1 MRVADYVMSF
11 LRGPVGADT
20 VFMISGG
27 GIMHLTD
34 ALGLNKRL
42 RYVCCH
48 NEQAVTMA
56 ADGYAKL
63 RGGFGAALLTTGPGA
78 TNAITGVV
86 GAWQDSSRVF
96 VVSGQS
102 KFSQTIHKSG
112 LKGLRQFGVQ
122 EVDIL
127 PMVKTITKYCAMV
140 EKPEDI
146 RYHLE
151 KAMFLASYG
160 RPGPVWIDI
169 PLDVQGAI
177 INPGKLHSFNPKAEG
192 FGNLVPAPSPADI
205 AAAHKALAGASRP
218 VIVAGQGVRI
228 AGAAD
233 LLVKFSKKHGIPVV
247 TPRLGIDLMP
257 TAHPLYIGRPGIK
270 GDRAANFA
278 VQNADLLLCIGTRLS
293 INLTG
298 HEYAKFARGARV
310 LVVDTDTVEHAK
322 KTVRIDRFIKSDAA
336 KFLRAMVAFK
346 KGPAAQEWPAWTDKC
361 RGWKSHYPVVLPEY
375 RKPGGP
381 VNTYYFAEV
390 LSKLS
395 SGRDAIVIDSG
406 SSSYVM
412 SQAVSIK
419 KNQRYLASGG
429 LGAMGYAVP
438 AAIGASVAMG
448 GGRVLC
454 VTGDGSMHM
463 NLQELE
469 TVSHYNLPIKMFIFN
484 NGGYASIKMTQRNF
498 FRSLFV
504 GVDTR
509 SGVSLPEWKKVAE
522 LYRMKWVRVDRT
534 ASMPARIK
542 AALSSKGPV
551 LCEIMCSSDQLIA
564 PTVYSIKCPDG
575 KMVSRPLEDMFPFLD
590 REEFRAQMIV
600 PPVEDWK

>member
-1 MRVADYVMSF
+1 MRVADYIMKF
-11 LRGPVGADT
+11 FRGQLHADT
-20 VFMISGG
+20 VFMLSGG

-34 ALGLNKRL
+34 ALGRAKGL

-56 ADGYAKL
+56 ADGYAKIK
-63 RGGFGAALLTTGPGA
+63 GGFGAALLTTGPGA

-122 EVDIL
+122 EAHIL
-127 PMVKTITKYCAMV
+127 PMVASITKYCAMV

-160 RPGPVWIDI
+160 RPGPVWIDV
-169 PLDVQGAI
+169 PLDVQGALI
-177 INPGKLHSFNPKAEG
+177 EPGRLRSFSPQAEG
-192 FGNLVPAPSPADI
+192 FGELAAAPAAADI
-205 AAAHKALAGASRP
+205 AAACSALAAAARP
-218 VIVAGQGVRI
+218 VIAAGQGVRI

-233 LLVKFSKKHGIPVV
+233 LLLRFAEKHGIPVV

-278 VQNADLLLCIGTRLS
+278 VQNSDLLLCVGTRLS

-298 HEYAKFARGARV
+298 HEYAKFARGAKV
-310 LVVDTDTVEHAK
+310 LVVDADPVEHAK
-322 KTVRIDRFIKSDAA
+322 NTVRIDRFIKSDAA
-336 KFLRAMVAFK
+336 KFLRAMTARFR
-346 KGPAAQEWPAWTDKC
+346 KGAGAAAWPGWVDKC
-361 RGWKSHYPVVLPEY
+361 RGWKKRYPVVLPEY
-375 RKPGGP
+375 RKPSGP

-390 LSKLS
+390 LSKLAS
-395 SGRDAIVIDSG
+395 SRDAVVIDSG

-419 KNQRYLASGG
+419 KGQRYLASGG

-438 AAIGASVAMG
+438 AAIGASVALG
-448 GGRVLC
+448 NGRVLC

-463 NLQELE
+463 NVQELE
-469 TVSHYNLPIKMFIFN
+469 TVAHYGLPLKMFVFN
-484 NGGYASIKMTQRNF
+484 NGGYASIKTTQRNF
-498 FRSLFV
+498 FQSLFV
-504 GVDTR
+504 GVDDR

-522 LYRMKWVRVDRT
+522 LYRMKWIRADKP
-534 ASMPARIK
+534 ASMPAKIRE
-542 AALSSKGPV
+542 ALACKGPV
-551 LCEIMCSSDQLIA
+551 LCEIVCSADQPII
-564 PTVYSIKCPDG
+564 PTVYSIKRPDG
-575 KMVSRPLEDMFPFLD
+575 RMVSRPLEDMFPFLD
-590 REEFRAQMIV
+590 REEFKAQMLV
-600 PPVEDWK
+600 PPVED

>member
-1 MRVADYVMSF
+1 MDF
-11 LRGPVGADT
+11 LRGPLGTDT
-20 VFMISGG
+20 VFMVSGG

-34 ALGLNKRL
+34 ALGRNKRL

-56 ADGYAKL
+56 ADGYAKIS
-63 RGGFGAALLTTGPGA
+63 GAFGAALLTTGPGA

-102 KFSQTIHKSG
+102 KYSQTIHKSG

-122 EVDIL
+122 EADIL
-127 PMVKTITKYCAMV
+127 PMVSTITKYSAMV
-140 EKPEDI
+140 DKPEDI

-160 RPGPVWIDI
+160 RPGPVWIDV
-169 PLDVQGAI
+169 PLDVQGSPI
-177 INPGKLHSFNPKAEG
+177 DPRKLRGFNPRAEG
-192 FGNLVPAPSPADI
+192 FKDPVPAAAPSEI
-205 AAAHKALAGASRP
+205 AAVRKALSGASRP
-218 VIVAGQGVRI
+218 VLVAGQGVRI
-228 AGAAD
+228 SGAAD
-233 LLVKFSKKHGIPVV
+233 LLMKFAEKNGLPVV

-257 TAHPLYIGRPGIK
+257 TSHPLYVGRPGIK

-298 HEYAKFARGARV
+298 HEYSKFARGAKV
-310 LVVDTDTVEHAK
+310 LVVDPDAVEHSK
-322 KTVRIDRFIKSDAA
+322 KTVRIDRFIKSDAS
-336 KFLRAMVAFK
+336 KFLKAMSSFK
-346 KGPAAQEWPAWTDKC
+346 KGPASSDWPAWAAKC
-361 RGWKSHYPVVLPEY
+361 RGWKNRYPVVLPEY
-375 RKPGGP
+375 RKPGGK

-390 LSKLS
+390 LSELS
-395 SGRDAIVIDSG
+395 SEHDAIVIDSG

-419 KNQRYLASGG
+419 KGQRYLASGG

-438 AAIGASVAMG
+438 ASIGASAALG
-448 GGRVLC
+448 RGRVLC
-454 VTGDGSMHM
+454 ITGDGSMHM

-469 TVSHYNLPIKMFIFN
+469 TISHYGLPIKMFVFN
-484 NGGYASIKMTQRNF
+484 NGGYASIKTTQRNF
-498 FRSLFV
+498 FQSMFV
-504 GVDTR
+504 GVDAG

-522 LYRMKWVRVDRT
+522 LYRMKWILADKP
-534 ASMPARIK
+534 ASLPARVK
-542 AALSSKGPV
+542 AALAAKGPV
-551 LCEIMCSSDQLIA
+551 LCEIICSADQLII
-564 PTVYSIKCPDG
+564 PTVYSIKRPDG
-575 KMVSRPLEDMFPFLD
+575 KMVSRPLEDMFPFLE

-600 PPVEDWK
+600 PPVED

>member
-1 MRVADYVMSF
+1 MRVADYVMGF
-11 LRGPVGADT
+11 FRGSLGADT
-20 VFMISGG
+20 VFLISGG

-34 ALGLNKRL
+34 ALGRNRRL
-42 RYVCCH
+42 RYICCH

-56 ADGYAKL
+56 ADGYAKIS
-63 RGGFGAALLTTGPGA
+63 GGFGTALLTTGPGT

-122 EVDIL
+122 EADIL
-127 PMVKTITKYCAMV
+127 PMVKSVTKYCAMV

-160 RPGPVWIDI
+160 RPGPVWIDV
-169 PLDVQGAI
+169 PLDVQGAVI
-177 INPGKLHSFNPKAEG
+177 KPGDLRAFDPAKEG
-192 FGNLVPAPSPADI
+192 FNAPAPSPSATDLT
-205 AAAHKALAGASRP
+205 AARKSLAGASRP
-218 VIVAGQGVRI
+218 VIIAGQGVRL
-228 AGAAD
+228 AGAAG
-233 LLVKFSKKHGIPVV
+233 LLVKFAEKHDIPVV

-257 TAHPLYIGRPGIK
+257 TVHPLYVGRPGIK

-278 VQNADLLLCIGTRLS
+278 VQNSDFLLCVGTRLS

-298 HEYAKFARGARV
+298 HEYSKFARGARV
-310 LVVDTDTVEHAK
+310 FVVDVDPVEHAK
-322 KTVRIDRFIKSDAA
+322 QTVRIDRLINSDAA
-336 KFLRAMVAFK
+336 KFLRAMLVRFK
-346 KGPAAQEWPAWTDKC
+346 KGATGREWPAWAGRC
-361 RGWKSHYPVVLPEY
+361 REWKSRYPVVLSEY
-375 RKPGGP
+375 RRPEGA

-390 LSKLS
+390 LSQLS

-419 KNQRYLASGG
+419 SGQRYIASGG

-438 AAIGASVAMG
+438 AAIGASVALG

-463 NLQELE
+463 NIQELE
-469 TVSHYNLPIKMFIFN
+469 TISYSKLPVKIFIFN
-484 NGGYASIKMTQRNF
+484 NGAYASIKTTQKKF
-498 FRSLFV
+498 FQGRFV
-504 GVDTR
+504 GVDSH
-509 SGVSLPEWKKVAE
+509 SGVSLPEWKKAAA
-522 LYRMKWVRVDRT
+522 LYRMKWLRIDNS
-534 ASMPARIK
+534 ASMASRIK
-542 AALSSKGPV
+542 AALTAKGPV
-551 LCEIMCSSDQLIA
+551 LCEVICSADQAII
-564 PTVYSIKCPDG
+564 PTVYSIKRPDG
-575 KMVSRPLEDMFPFLD
+575 KIVSRPLEDMFPFLD

-600 PPVEDWK
+600 APAED

>member
-1 MRVADYVMSF
+1 MRVADYITGFIRSRLGV
-11 LRGPVGADT
+11 DT
-20 VFMISGG
+20 VFMVSGG

-34 ALGLNKRL
+34 ALGLQKGL
-42 RYVCCH
+42 DYVCCH
-48 NEQAVTMA
+48 NEQSVTMA
-56 ADGYAKL
+56 ADGYAKV
-63 RGGFGAALLTTGPGA
+63 RRGFGAALLTTGPGA

-122 EVDIL
+122 EADIL
-127 PMVKTITKYCAMV
+127 PMVRSVTKYCAMV

-151 KAMFLASYG
+151 KAEYLSSQG
-160 RPGPVWIDI
+160 RPGPVWIDV
-169 PLDVQGAI
+169 PLDVQGS
-177 INPGKLHSFNPKAEG
+177 PVDPRRLRGFDPRAEG
-192 FGNLVPAPSPADI
+192 YGPLLDSPSAPEL
-205 AAAHKALAGASRP
+205 AAVRAALKSAARP

-233 LLVKFSKKHGIPVV
+233 KLLRFAELNGVPVV
-247 TPRLGIDLMP
+247 TPRLGIDLIP
-257 TAHPLYIGRPGIK
+257 TAHPLYVGRPGIK

-278 VQNADLLLCIGTRLS
+278 VQNSDLLICVGTRLS

-298 HEYAKFARGARV
+298 HDYPRFARAAKIF
-310 LVVDTDTVEHAK
+310 VVDADPVEHSK
-322 KTVRIDRFIKSDAA
+322 RTVRIDRFVRSDAA
-336 KFLRAMVAFK
+336 KFLDGML
-346 KGPAAQEWPAWTDKC
+346 KGGRPASGPGIGDWAARCAD
-361 RGWKSHYPVVLPEY
+361 WKRRYPVVQPEY
-375 RKPGGP
+375 RKARP

-390 LSKLS
+390 MSGLASSK
-395 SGRDAIVIDSG
+395 DVIVIDSG

-419 KNQRYLASGG
+419 RGQRYLASGG

-438 AAIGASVAMG
+438 ASIGASAAMR

-469 TVSHYNLPIKMFIFN
+469 TIAHNRLPVKMFVFN
-484 NGGYASIKMTQRNF
+484 NGGYASIKTTQKNF
-498 FRSLFV
+498 FHSRFV
-504 GVDTR
+504 GVDDK
-509 SGVSLPEWKKVAE
+509 SGVSLPEWRRVAA
-522 LYRMKWVRVDRT
+522 LFGLKWVRVSSPS
-534 ASMPARIK
+534 SMAARVGEVMS
-542 AALSSKGPV
+542 AKGPV
-551 LCEIMCSSDQLIA
+551 ICEVMCSADQPII
-564 PTVYSIKCPDG
+564 PTVYSVKKPDG
-575 KMVSRPLEDMFPFLD
+575 RMVSRPLEDMFPFLG
-590 REEFRAQMIV
+590 REEFLAQMIV
-600 PPVEDWK
+600 PAVED